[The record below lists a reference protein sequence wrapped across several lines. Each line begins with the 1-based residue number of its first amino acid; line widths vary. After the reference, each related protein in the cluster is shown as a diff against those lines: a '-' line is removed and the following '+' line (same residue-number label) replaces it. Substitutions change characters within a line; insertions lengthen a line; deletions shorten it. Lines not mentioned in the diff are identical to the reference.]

1 MPVCVRSTWQNQRGG
16 RARTKMNVYLLAFL
30 FTCFL
35 TRPMTALAS
44 DSLDFLWPG
53 SRILAVGDL
62 HGDIG
67 NTMLLLYGAGV
78 VDEDGNW
85 IGGDSLLIQTGDV
98 VDRGPDG
105 KRIYD
110 YLSTLSAQAKERGGK
125 IVQLLGNHDV
135 MNVCGDFRYAHP
147 AETMEFGGA
156 AGRRQQFMDDGHYGK
171 MLRSFPASIKVNGV
185 IFAHAGIPSEFAAV
199 GLGKLTQQLHEELAD
214 DCKLHNVRFYN
225 EAMGLRTGDL
235 FVAGSHGPLWTR
247 VFSMGQMTKICE
259 ELEKALGILESEK
272 MVIGHTVQES
282 GNIEFYCDGR
292 LILIDTGISR
302 YVANSPRMLEIQN
315 GAFFEWRLEI
325 SEQVSE
331 GEPSVRGT
339 KRPLNIPA
347 LKEPDSTA
355 TRTDG
360 SAAGHEDKSD
370 GSCRG
375 DEL

>member
-1 MPVCVRSTWQNQRGG
+1 
-16 RARTKMNVYLLAFL
+16 
-30 FTCFL
+30 
-35 TRPMTALAS
+35 MTALAS